1 MKNIYIVKI
10 EEKYFSKLIKYHI
23 NILKIKKIKNYYL
36 LYLDFLNYEKLLKF
50 KNIFELELI
59 SYKGLIQYKLLFKK
73 YFLFISFFAL
83 ALVYLVFLSN
93 IIFKIEVKTLDQEIA
108 NLVLKELE
116 KRDISIHKWAVSFSK
131 KESIREDIL
140 KNNKDKLEW
149 LEITRVGSTYVV
161 NVEKRIINE
170 MDTDDTPQDIVALK
184 NAIIL
189 KIEAKEGSIVKKLND
204 YVKKGDVIVTGSIT
218 HNDEVVDLVRADA
231 IIYGET
237 WYNVHVSY
245 PYAYYEKTY
254 TGNSKKRLSIT
265 LFNKKI
271 NLFDNSEYKEEEI
284 LEQKILY
291 HKFLPFSFSLEKVL
305 EVVIRDEVYTPE
317 EAAMMAISEAKEK
330 ILSTLPEDSK
340 ILSKKK
346 LKIIVNDS
354 TIEVDVFFK
363 VYENITDTKKISL
376 EGE

>member
-59 SYKGLIQYKLLFKK
+59 GYKGLIQYKLLFKK
-73 YFLFISFFAL
+73 YFLFISFFVL
-83 ALVYLVFLSN
+83 ALIYLVFLSN
-93 IIFKIEVKTLDQEIA
+93 IIFKIEVKTEDQEIA

-116 KRDISIHKWAVSFSK
+116 KRDISIHKRAVSFSK

-291 HKFLPFSFSLEKVL
+291 HKFLPFSFSLETVK

-330 ILSTLPEDSK
+330 ILSTLPKDSK
-340 ILSKKK
+340 ILSQKK

>member
-59 SYKGLIQYKLLFKK
+59 GYKGLIQYKLLFKK

-83 ALVYLVFLSN
+83 ALIYLVFLSN

-116 KRDISIHKWAVSFSK
+116 KRDISIHKWVVSFSK

-149 LEITRVGSTYVV
+149 LEITRVGSTYVI

-170 MDTDDTPQDIVALK
+170 IDTDDTPQDIVALK

-284 LEQKILY
+284 FEQKILY

-340 ILSKKK
+340 ILSQKK

>member
-59 SYKGLIQYKLLFKK
+59 GYKGLIQYKLLFKK
-73 YFLFISFFAL
+73 YFLFISFFVL
-83 ALVYLVFLSN
+83 ALIYLVFLSN
-93 IIFKIEVKTLDQEIA
+93 IIFKIEIKTEDQEIA

-291 HKFLPFSFSLEKVL
+291 HKFLPFSFSLETVK

-317 EAAMMAISEAKEK
+317 EAAVMAISEAKEK

-340 ILSKKK
+340 ILSQKK

>member
-59 SYKGLIQYKLLFKK
+59 GYKGLIQYKLLFKK

-93 IIFKIEVKTLDQEIA
+93 IIFKIEIKTLDQEIA

-116 KRDISIHKWAVSFSK
+116 KRDISIHKRAVSFSK

-340 ILSKKK
+340 ILSQKK

>member
-93 IIFKIEVKTLDQEIA
+93 IIFKIEIKTLDQEIA

-116 KRDISIHKWAVSFSK
+116 KRDISIHKRAFSFSK

-204 YVKKGDVIVTGSIT
+204 YVKKGDVIVAGSIT

-291 HKFLPFSFSLEKVL
+291 HKFLPFSFSLETVK

-340 ILSKKK
+340 ILSQKK

>member
-59 SYKGLIQYKLLFKK
+59 GYKGLIQYKLLFKK

-93 IIFKIEVKTLDQEIA
+93 IIFKIEIKTLDQEIA

-291 HKFLPFSFSLEKVL
+291 HKFLPFSFSLETVK

-330 ILSTLPEDSK
+330 ILSTLPKDSK
-340 ILSKKK
+340 ILSQKK

>member
-59 SYKGLIQYKLLFKK
+59 GYKGLIQYKLLFKK

-93 IIFKIEVKTLDQEIA
+93 IIFKIEVKTEDQEIA

-245 PYAYYEKTY
+245 PYNYYEKTY

-330 ILSTLPEDSK
+330 ILSTLPKDSK
-340 ILSKKK
+340 ILSQKK